1 MIEEGSYV
9 ALGSFDGIHMGHMS
23 LINKTVE
30 LAQKNNAKSIV
41 YTFKNHPR
49 EVINK
54 DASIELLMDND
65 EKYNVLKENDIDI
78 IKFQEFSKDFMQKS
92 SEEFV
97 RDLVEEFNVKGIVVG
112 FNYRFGYKNSGD
124 VNLLEKLSTKYNYEL
139 YVMPA
144 FTYNNLV
151 VSSTEIRNLIKEGSI
166 EKANI
171 MLGRAYTLH
180 GTVERGKQ
188 IGRTIGFPTAN
199 LKYNF
204 KKILPKEGVYY
215 TEVLVNNTLYKAIT
229 NIGNN
234 PTVNGSKITVESYLL
249 DFDEDIYDK
258 EIKVYFLKYIRGVHK
273 FKSLDELREQLQKDK
288 IFAYNQKK
296 YI

>member
-1 MIEEGSYV
+1 MIKEGSYV

-30 LAQKNNAKSIV
+30 LARNNNAKSVV

-54 DASIELLMDND
+54 DASIELLMDNE
-65 EKYNVLKENDIDI
+65 EKYNVLKENNIDI
-78 IKFQEFSKDFMQKS
+78 IKFQEFDMDFMQKS

-124 VNLLEKLSTKYNYEL
+124 VKLLEALSKKYNYTL

-151 VSSTEIRNLIKEGSI
+151 VSSTEIRNVIKEGNI

-171 MLGRAYTLH
+171 MLGRAYMLH
-180 GTVERGKQ
+180 GIVERGKQ

-199 LKYNF
+199 LKYNN

-215 TEVLVNNTLYKAIT
+215 TEVKVNNNLYKAIT

-234 PTVNGSKITVESYLL
+234 PTVNGSKLTVESYLL

-258 EIKVYFLKYIRGVHK
+258 EIQVYFLKYIRGVHK
-273 FKSLDELREQLQKDK
+273 FNSLDELKNQLEKDK
-288 IFAYNQKK
+288 NFAYNQKK

>member
-215 TEVLVNNTLYKAIT
+215 TAVLVNNTLYKAIT

-273 FKSLDELREQLQKDK
+273 FNSLDELREQLQKDK

>member
-1 MIEEGSYV
+1 MIKEGSYV

-54 DASIELLMDND
+54 DASIELLMDNE
-65 EKYNVLKENDIDI
+65 EKYNVLKENNIDI
-78 IKFQEFSKDFMQKS
+78 IKFQEFNKDFMQKS

-124 VNLLEKLSTKYNYEL
+124 VNLLEKLSTTYNYEL

-151 VSSTEIRNLIKEGSI
+151 VSSTEIRNVIKEGSI

-199 LKYNF
+199 LKYNL

-215 TEVLVNNTLYKAIT
+215 TEVLVNNILYKAIT

-258 EIKVYFLKYIRGVHK
+258 EIKVYFLKYIRGVRK
-273 FKSLDELREQLQKDK
+273 FNSLDELREQLQKDK

>member
-1 MIEEGSYV
+1 MIKEGSYV

-30 LAQKNNAKSIV
+30 LARANNAKSIV

-54 DASIELLMDND
+54 DASIELLMDNE
-65 EKYNVLKENDIDI
+65 EKYNILKENNIDI
-78 IKFQEFSKDFMQKS
+78 IRFQEFNKDFMQKS

-124 VNLLEKLSTKYNYEL
+124 VKLLEKLSTKYNYSL

-144 FTYNNLV
+144 FMYKNLI
-151 VSSTEIRNLIKEGSI
+151 VSSTEIRNEVKEGSI

-199 LKYNF
+199 LKYNL

-215 TEVLVNNTLYKAIT
+215 TEVLVNNILYKAIT

-234 PTVNGSKITVESYLL
+234 PTVNGSKVTVESYLL

-258 EIKVYFLKYIRGVHK
+258 EIKIYFLKYIRGVHK
-273 FKSLDELREQLQKDK
+273 FNSLDELKEQLQKDK
-288 IFAYNQKK
+288 MFAYNQKK

>member
-1 MIEEGSYV
+1 MIKEGSYV

-171 MLGRAYTLH
+171 MLGREYTLH

-273 FKSLDELREQLQKDK
+273 FNSLDELREQLQKDK

>member
-1 MIEEGSYV
+1 MIKEGSYV

-30 LAQKNNAKSIV
+30 LARNNNAKSVV

-54 DASIELLMDND
+54 DASIELLMDNE
-65 EKYNVLKENDIDI
+65 EKYNVLKENNIDI
-78 IKFQEFSKDFMQKS
+78 IKFQEFNMNFMQKS

-124 VNLLEKLSTKYNYEL
+124 VKLLETLSKKYNYTL

-144 FTYNNLV
+144 FTYNNLI
-151 VSSTEIRNLIKEGSI
+151 VSSTEIRNVIKEGNI

-171 MLGRAYTLH
+171 MLGRAYMLH
-180 GTVERGKQ
+180 GLVERGKQ

-199 LKYNF
+199 LKYNK

-215 TEVLVNNTLYKAIT
+215 TEIKVNNNLYKAIT

-234 PTVNGSKITVESYLL
+234 PTVNGLKLTVESYLL

-258 EIKVYFLKYIRGVHK
+258 EIQVYFLKYIRGVHK
-273 FKSLDELREQLQKDK
+273 FNSLDELKNQLEKDK
-288 IFAYNQKK
+288 NFAYNQKK

>member
-273 FKSLDELREQLQKDK
+273 FNSLDELREQLQKDK